1 MTYARCRVL
10 FLGLLAAALSGTAAR
25 GQDGPPGPAA
35 IVESETVVFDYGK
48 SDPYD
53 LTNLHGFNHA
63 ASVAALPDGRLMAM
77 WFSGPYEASV
87 HQSIMAAD
95 SDDGGRTWSK
105 AYLFSDVPHTSDFD
119 PAFIVNGDE
128 VLAFFSTG
136 RWTRWPFVGIG
147 DAAKKQVGT
156 ESFQIW
162 MKRSSDSG
170 RTWSDAQAPLIA
182 PGWNCRSDGI
192 RLSNGN
198 LLLPLHYLQSPH
210 RSAALLSED
219 GGKTWHISQEVAMP
233 DKQDAAEPS
242 VVELSDGSLLMALR
256 TRDGKLWFV
265 RSHDSGNTWE
275 TPTATDIPATSSS
288 NSLFRHS
295 SGKLVLTHNP
305 GPVPLR
311 TELTLR
317 VSRDDGATWSDPVV
331 LAKVE
336 APEQTP
342 AADDAPDVVW
352 SRQVSYPSVC
362 ELPGGE
368 LVVVWGL
375 IEMSSASQSGII
387 HAARVRLTD

>member
-1 MTYARCRVL
+1 MNQARCGAL
-10 FLGLLAAALSGTAAR
+10 CLGLSAIALSGAAVWGED
-25 GQDGPPGPAA
+25 GQPKPVAL
-35 IVESETVVFDYGK
+35 VESETVIFDYGNG
-48 SDPYD
+48 DPYD
-53 LTNLHGFNHA
+53 LANLHGFNHA
-63 ASVAALPDGRLMAM
+63 TSVAALPDGRVMAM

-105 AYLFSDVPHTSDFD
+105 AYLFSDEPRTSDFD
-119 PAFIVNGDE
+119 PAFIVNGDQ

-147 DAAKKQVGT
+147 DAARKQVGT

-162 MKRSSDSG
+162 MKRSGDSG
-170 RTWSDAQAPLIA
+170 RTWSLPQAPLIA
-182 PGWNCRSDGI
+182 PGWNCRSNGI
-192 RLSNGN
+192 RLSNGH

-242 VVELSDGSLLMALR
+242 AAQLSDGSLLMALR
-256 TRDGKLWFV
+256 TRDGKLWFT

-275 TPTATDIPATSSS
+275 TPIATDISATSGSH
-288 NSLFRHS
+288 SLFRHS
-295 SGKLVLTHNP
+295 SGKLVLVHNP

-317 VSRDDGATWSDPVV
+317 VSLDDGGTWSQPVL
-331 LAKVE
+331 LASVE
-336 APEQTP
+336 APEEMP
-342 AADDAPDVVW
+342 AAADAPDVVW

-362 ELPGGE
+362 ELPDGK

-387 HAARVRLTD
+387 HAARVSLTE